1 MFPPLAD
8 LLPEDRQPVII
19 AARRSAIGRA
29 GGMFASLDVQDLV
42 APVMRATLADA
53 NVAADQLDD
62 VILGNAAGPGGN
74 IARLSALHAGFPTSI
89 PGVTVDRQ
97 CGSGLEAVMMA
108 CHLIMAGAG
117 TTYLA
122 GGVESQSRAPLR
134 TLPASG
140 TLSEHS
146 YTRARFAP
154 EAMGDPEMGAAAD
167 TVAQQF
173 NISRTRQDAFALRS
187 QQRAALAR
195 NAGVFDAEVVPI
207 AGHATDECIRDTMTA
222 ERLARLRPAF
232 SKDGTV
238 TVGNAC
244 PLNDGA
250 ATVLVTTAK
259 DARALGHSKSLAYL
273 GGASAGVDPNILGI
287 GPFASSQKLLYQRPD
302 LSLNQLSHLEFN
314 EAFASQVLASLDALN
329 IPESLPN
336 RHGGAIA
343 LGHPFGASGTILVTR
358 LFSQLIRQNAPTNAL
373 AMAMIGIGGG
383 QGLTAAFTPTAFQP
397 T

>member
-29 GGMFASLDVQDLV
+29 GGMFAGLDVEDLA
-42 APVMRATLADA
+42 APVLRATLADA
-53 NVAADQLDD
+53 NATPDQIDD

-140 TLSEHS
+140 TLPEHS

-154 EAMGDPEMGAAAD
+154 DAIGDPEMGAAAD
-167 TVAQQF
+167 TVAERF
-173 NISRTRQDAFALRS
+173 NISRERQDAFALRS
-187 QQRAALAR
+187 QQRATQAR
-195 NAGVFDAEVVPI
+195 DAGAFDAEIVPI
-207 AGHATDECIRDTMTA
+207 AGHAADECIRDAMTA

-232 SKDGTV
+232 TKDGTV

-250 ATVLVTTAK
+250 ATVLVTSVQN
-259 DARALGHSKSLAYL
+259 ARTLGHSKALAYL

-287 GPFASSQKLLYQRPD
+287 GPVASTQKLLRQRPN
-302 LSLNQLSHLEFN
+302 LSLANLTNLEFN
-314 EAFASQVLASLDALN
+314 EAFAAQVLASLDALN
-329 IPESLPN
+329 IPDSLPN
-336 RHGGAIA
+336 PQGGAIG

-358 LFSQLIRQNAPTNAL
+358 LFSQLIRQNAHPNAL

-383 QGLTAAFTPTAFQP
+383 QGLTAAFSPMAL
-397 T
+397 